1 MTDIII
7 YHNPRCSKSRTTL
20 ALLEEH
26 SENHSENI
34 EVIKYLETPPR
45 IEQLQSIIELLGFD
59 SARQLM
65 RCNEDI
71 YKALKLKDQND
82 EQLLLQAM
90 VENPKL
96 IERPIVLAN
105 GKAKIG
111 RPPESVLTIL

>member
-26 SENHSENI
+26 SDKI
-34 EVIKYLETPPR
+34 EIIKYLQTPPTV
-45 IEQLQSIIELLGFD
+45 EQLQKIITLLGFE

-65 RCNEDI
+65 RSNEDL
-71 YKALKLKDQND
+71 YKSLNLKEQND

-90 VENPKL
+90 QENPIL

-105 GKAKIG
+105 GKAAIG
-111 RPPESVLTIL
+111 RPPESVLAII